1 MAFIYNIKNKVMTE
15 CLNKDVIKICEKDPL
30 NYLVSD
36 KLDELK
42 SKITETNEINGADDA
57 NKGIK
62 TSLSKMKLEELKAVA
77 EKIGITAD
85 GLTRDEL
92 IKIIK
97 DSRGD

>member
-1 MAFIYNIKNKVMTE
+1 MVFIHNIKNKVTTE
-15 CLNKDVIKICEKDPL
+15 CLNEDVIKVCKKDPL

-42 SKITETNEINGADDA
+42 SKITEINEINGTDDE
-57 NKGIK
+57 NTGIK
-62 TSLSKMKLEELKAVA
+62 TPLSKMKLDDLKAVA

>member
-42 SKITETNEINGADDA
+42 SKITEINKINGTDE
-57 NKGIK
+57 NTGIK
-62 TSLSKMKLEELKAVA
+62 TPLSKMKLDDLRAVA
-77 EKIGITAD
+77 EKNGITAD

>member
-1 MAFIYNIKNKVMTE
+1 
-15 CLNKDVIKICEKDPL
+15 
-30 NYLVSD
+30 
-36 KLDELK
+36 
-42 SKITETNEINGADDA
+42 
-57 NKGIK
+57 
-62 TSLSKMKLEELKAVA
+62 MKLEDLKTLA